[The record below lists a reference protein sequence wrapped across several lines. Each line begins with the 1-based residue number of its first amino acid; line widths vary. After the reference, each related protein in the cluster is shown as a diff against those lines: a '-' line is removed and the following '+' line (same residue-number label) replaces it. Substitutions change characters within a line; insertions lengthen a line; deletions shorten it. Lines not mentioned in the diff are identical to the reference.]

1 MRFNRY
7 RLKVVQ
13 VDSRMSR
20 LANNLRLRLCA
31 SREVIAEIQRIW
43 EAFALPTP
51 ARANPL
57 PGPIPPPRARRRE
70 GVGVSGIRSAACNAG
85 LFHPPGGGHPPKIAD
100 RTGQIRPTAPGS
112 PSFSRLA
119 PPPGTPPAAI
129 RGSPRGLGSRDL
141 SLTTRCRRP

>member
-57 PGPIPPPRARRRE
+57 PGPIPPPA
-70 GVGVSGIRSAACNAG
+70 
-85 LFHPPGGGHPPKIAD
+85 PGGARGWAFPGFGP
-100 RTGQIRPTAPGS
+100 RPATRALS
-112 PSFSRLA
+112 AL
-119 PPPGTPPAAI
+119 
-129 RGSPRGLGSRDL
+129 RGRAS
-141 SLTTRCRRP
+141 TKNRRSDW